1 MSFDPR
7 LPQAY
12 QLFIQRVPR
21 DAERIAFLE
30 QEVAL
35 FLEELEAKLDALED
49 LPNSVFQTS
58 LVEPMAVA

>member
-1 MSFDPR
+1 R
-7 LPQAY
+7 LPEAY

-21 DAERIAFLE
+21 DAERIVFLE

-49 LPNSVFQTS
+49 LPGLLAHPS
-58 LVEPMAVA
+58 LIQSIAAV